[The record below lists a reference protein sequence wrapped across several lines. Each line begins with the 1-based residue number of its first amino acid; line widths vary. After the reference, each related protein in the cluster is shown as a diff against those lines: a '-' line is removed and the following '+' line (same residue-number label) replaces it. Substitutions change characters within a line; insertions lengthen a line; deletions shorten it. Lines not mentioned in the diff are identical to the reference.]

1 MYVRFCVATITLM
14 FAFPAASQEQRI
26 VDLPVRGYQVWP
38 STPPADCPFPPSKEL
53 TAILFTG
60 VHSDYYCG
68 DTFYPS
74 WATDGN
80 QYSPWTDG
88 VTDGVGSSSGG
99 DGAVTGNASM
109 VGDDPRKLTI
119 KNTSTPQPGDA
130 RPYKGRYPCGS
141 LVYDGVWYYG
151 TYCLGPDG
159 AVKYENFTYNWP
171 VLGPMP
177 GFRISTDFGKTWTP
191 SPLSPEKPL
200 FPEPAKFMGPVKMGC
215 PHFVDFG
222 QNLAYSPDGKAYLV
236 GMGAEE
242 KDPKPRYANLS
253 WITGDQV
260 YLARVRPSIATIN
273 DVTKYEFFA
282 GRDAAGAPVWSSA
295 FADITPLLD
304 WNNNMGCVTVTYDA
318 PLKKYLMCVTD
329 GWPTVAKMH
338 SYILEADALTGPWRM
353 VVYMKDFGE
362 QGYFLNF
369 PSKFIAKDGKT
380 MWLCYSANFSP
391 GWNGVAL
398 KFNPPGGRYGLCLHE
413 VRLLGPGDTTP
424 APPENLLASAANVAP
439 AAKVETSSVYD
450 GYKAAGAIDT
460 VPDGF
465 PGDTACEWASK
476 GEKEGA
482 WLKLAW
488 DAPQTVSRVWLV
500 DRPNALDQVT
510 AGKLEFSDGTSIAL
524 TTPLP
529 DGGSKAVEITF
540 NKKAITWLKFTVTGV
555 KAGSPNIGL
564 AEIAVLK

>member
-1 MYVRFCVATITLM
+1 MHVRIAVAAIVAACALP
-14 FAFPAASQEQRI
+14 PACAGERI
-26 VDLPVRGYQVWP
+26 VDLPVRGYHVWP
-38 STPPADCPFPPSKEL
+38 SQPPEGCPFPPSKDL
-53 TAILFTG
+53 TGILFTG
-60 VHSDYYCG
+60 IHSDYRCG

-74 WATDGN
+74 WASDGN

-99 DGAVTGNASM
+99 DGAVTGNAIM
-109 VGDDPRKLTI
+109 IGDDPLKLTI
-119 KNTSTPQPGDA
+119 KNTSAPQPGDP

-141 LVYDGVWYYG
+141 LVYNGVWYYG

-159 AVKYENFTYNWP
+159 MVQHENFTWNWP

-177 GFRISTDFGKTWTP
+177 GFRVSTDFGKTWTP
-191 SPLSPEKPL
+191 SPLSPDKPL
-200 FPEPAKFMGPVKMGC
+200 FPEPAKLMGPVKMGC

-222 QNLAYSPDGKAYLV
+222 KNLEHSPDGKAYLV

-242 KDPKPRYANLS
+242 NDPKPRYANLS
-253 WITGDQV
+253 WITGDQA

-273 DVTKYEFFA
+273 DVRAYEFFA
-282 GRDAAGAPVWSSA
+282 GHDAAGAPVWTSD
-295 FADITPLLD
+295 FARIKPLAD

-318 PLKKYLMCVTD
+318 PLRKYLMCVTD

-369 PSKFIAKDGKT
+369 PSKFIAKDGKS

-413 VRLLGPGDTTP
+413 VRLRAPGDT
-424 APPENLLASAANVAP
+424 PPENILASAANVAP
-439 AAKVETSSVYD
+439 AARIETSSVYD

-460 VPDGF
+460 TPDGF
-465 PGDTACEWASK
+465 PGDIVCEWASK
-476 GEKEGA
+476 GQKEGA

-488 DAPQTVSRVWLV
+488 DAPRTVTRVWLV
-500 DRPNALDQVT
+500 DRPNTLDQVT
-510 AGKLEFSDGTSIAL
+510 AGTLEFSDGTSIAV

-529 DGGSKAVEITF
+529 DEGTKALEVAFAPKT
-540 NKKAITWLKFTVTGV
+540 ITWLKFTVMAV
-555 KAGSPNIGL
+555 KTGSPNIGL